1 MPDQDQISQY
11 YSYLKSSGADVAP
24 SLESFKNTLS
34 DEKTA
39 KQYYSYLRNNKFD
52 APDTFDSFSNTLGLK
67 KKDGGTLSPT
77 ELPASSPSQL
87 PKSSTSRLIVTPL
100 AYADDGQK
108 AAVVQPTTI
117 TEKLFGNVRPEKQQL
132 DVTPKV
138 RNVEKEI
145 EAEQVGKKITSD
157 AIKNTLKAYKDRLS
171 GDGAYKISDTDPA
184 LINQKNDLEKD
195 LKEGN
200 LQVVKSQKTGQY
212 ILARKNGALQSI
224 SQAYNNVKE
233 KEADDKYVASLS
245 TIDKI
250 KHFDN
255 KAALVKDEY
264 LPSQPSGF
272 GGAFGT
278 LIGENATPLVK
289 MGAMATAAGKV
300 GQYLGLTGTALANA
314 EKFGSFLAFAN
325 DAGYSGYANNTE
337 KVYNALRKQNPNGD
351 KIDQMQHAERAGL
364 VGEVSGIATAGAMTG
379 AFAKLS
385 NAAKNVNVKPL
396 VSSLEQ
402 LAHHTVKESAIQ
414 GGFAAGGSLIS
425 DLGAISQGVKMKPS
439 EVAGNAFEAGKG
451 MAEFTSVMGSAMGI
465 VAGLANVPKYVKAQ
479 ATGTLAKLDPVL
491 VNDAYKEA
499 EANGALDPG
508 TAEKAMQQ
516 INGFKEAQKKVPADL
531 PDENVNAI
539 SGIQQKI
546 DKLEAQKKTLAPQFH
561 DRIDAV
567 IDSLRNRSK
576 EIASSDRPL
585 EKEVDDITQQ
595 PTNVKIE
602 SAVAGEKPNPEKVKV
617 LGKDVNFYN
626 DYIPSKS
633 EDIEPKAM
641 YTFNADS
648 KEGIPSL
655 LHDIAYANKR
665 EVNGVKTENWHA
677 SISGD
682 DLLKLYPEK
691 PIVEEVKPTEVKS
704 NKDVSKVFDMLLK
717 DKDGAEDY
725 GIHGLLADL
734 YGGAEYNEDNG
745 KITLNETRSGT
756 GKMSITKKEFIN
768 DILSGKA
775 EKEIPDAKEYI
786 NKVKQSIHDELGIK
800 PEITKEEV
808 KPTEVSGIVATEDA
822 FPVSELNKIPK
833 GKLHKTE
840 ESQNKLKEDISKN
853 GIKEPLTLV
862 YYVKDNALRLKE
874 GHHRL
879 DAANKL
885 RLQDVPIKVQ
895 VEWNNSI
902 KEDRDIQGQELYQP
916 PVPLDIESYEKRNY
930 QPTNIK
936 LSELGFKEKSV
947 QDEVKPTEVKGSIG
961 VDVEAKKAEIN
972 KRYDEEVSEY
982 ETKIKQ
988 LEEDIAANKK
998 GIYLP
1003 SKNKQK
1009 EAIADINENRQIELE
1024 DFESQ
1029 QKAVEQSLKETTKE
1043 EFKPTEVKETIK
1055 TKENAIQEPSA
1066 SSVLQY
1072 SQEGAR
1078 ETGGER
1084 GRVEPSKQGEAIA
1097 EKSKQV
1103 EGNEEE
1109 VKPKEY
1115 TSKTGRQKIVYDE
1128 KGNSKVIDTKT
1139 GKEVSRETAKKVFN
1153 EAADN
1158 YDFSKGKKA
1167 SFEGAELKDEREVE
1181 NYTIDNSSNPAEIAE
1196 VYARQELEPP
1206 SLNSAEAA
1214 IVNHGIGKVDV
1225 KSFKRFNDENNITF
1239 GLAKNWFQK
1248 GGKGSKL
1255 DVIAEEISAKTGV
1268 NVTPEDI
1275 GNFMVRF
1282 PSGARAEKLVE
1293 NDIAYNARE
1302 KFEKLT
1308 GLPLTEEIAHKAI
1321 DYEFNKLTKEQQA
1334 IAEQDFK
1341 TRKQLEDAY
1350 WAEQPGAVK
1359 PAPEKGDNIAAK
1371 QATKA
1376 EKGLKEPIV
1385 EKKPLEG
1392 IQQEYQ
1398 EVINKT
1404 GERVR
1409 EKAKLEFVERNFDSI
1424 LDKLK
1429 EKIKEK
1435 CPT

>member
-1 MPDQDQISQY
+1 MEDINVDNQDPINKTKILYDAVSK
-11 YSYLKSSGADVAP
+11 SYNVGSFDEFSKKLQDPSKREAFYKGVGNEYNLGSYDEFSKKIGAV
-24 SLESFKNTLS
+24 EKKNL
-34 DEKTA
+34 
-39 KQYYSYLRNNKFD
+39 
-52 APDTFDSFSNTLGLK
+52 
-67 KKDGGTLSPT
+67 GGTISPT

-87 PKSSTSRLIVTPL
+87 PKRLNVDVL

-108 AAVVQPTTI
+108 AAAPQPTTI
-117 TEKLFGNVRPEKQQL
+117 TEKLFGNVRPEKQKL

-145 EAEQVGKKITSD
+145 EAEQTGKKITSD
-157 AIKNTLKAYKDRLS
+157 AINNTVKAYKDRLS
-171 GDGAYKISDTDPA
+171 GDGTYKISDTDPA

-300 GQYLGLTGTALANA
+300 GEYLGLTGTALANA

-351 KIDQMQHAERAGL
+351 KIDQMQRAERAGL

-379 AFAKLS
+379 AFAKLT
-385 NAAKNVNVKPL
+385 NAAKNVNVQPL

-414 GGFAAGGSLIS
+414 GGFAAGGSLVS

-439 EVAGNAFEAGKG
+439 EVVGNAFEAGKG

-516 INGFKEAQKKVPADL
+516 INGFKEAQKKVPTDL

-576 EIASSDRPL
+576 EIASTDKPL

-595 PTNVKIE
+595 PTNVR
-602 SAVAGEKPNPEKVKV
+602 
-617 LGKDVNFYN
+617 
-626 DYIPSKS
+626 
-633 EDIEPKAM
+633 IEPIA
-641 YTFNADS
+641 
-648 KEGIPSL
+648 KEAPI
-655 LHDIAYANKR
+655 
-665 EVNGVKTENWHA
+665 E
-677 SISGD
+677 
-682 DLLKLYPEK
+682 EK
-691 PIVEEVKPTEVKS
+691 PIDIKIGDEVNVTAADGTVLGEKTKVTAISPD
-704 NKDVSKVFDMLLK
+704 NK
-717 DKDGAEDY
+717 
-725 GIHGLLADL
+725 
-734 YGGAEYNEDNG
+734 
-745 KITLNETRSGT
+745 
-756 GKMSITKKEFIN
+756 FI
-768 DILSGKA
+768 
-775 EKEIPDAKEYI
+775 
-786 NKVKQSIHDELGIK
+786 QTELGNAYVPAEQIEL
-800 PEITKEEV
+800 PKEEV
-808 KPTEVSGIVATEDA
+808 KPIKEVYDRNDTPINIDDIGEGFVLHRGGKGVLDRGFHSIDKIGAEGYAGDNGKTTSSTIKKDARILKLVNGDSENYSDNAKDIDEFYRIIGEKERKKGSEWATGENPSDITTRLWNNKSAQEKLKKARIDIVIGNTIDGVDAFVVNENALEKQIQKEEVKPIEIKQKNEVEVFHGGTIDKPEDLAEGEPLFVSESKSQAKEYTKENEGKVKGFKIDKNKIATEEEARDIIKKLDLKPKEEGWNA
-822 FPVSELNKIPK
+822 NELNLFELIDSKFETS
-833 GKLHKTE
+833 LSE
-840 ESQNKLKEDISKN
+840 EDIQKVFNELKKKGYEGVSFMDTNLK
-853 GIKEPLTLV
+853 TL
-862 YYVKDNALRLKE
+862 K
-874 GHHRL
+874 
-879 DAANKL
+879 
-885 RLQDVPIKVQ
+885 Q
-895 VEWNNSI
+895 
-902 KEDRDIQGQELYQP
+902 
-916 PVPLDIESYEKRNY
+916 DIE
-930 QPTNIK
+930 NIAIFNPK
-936 LSELGFKEKSV
+936 ETLFKEK
-947 QDEVKPTEVKGSIG
+947 P
-961 VDVEAKKAEIN
+961 
-972 KRYDEEVSEY
+972 
-982 ETKIKQ
+982 
-988 LEEDIAANKK
+988 
-998 GIYLP
+998 
-1003 SKNKQK
+1003 
-1009 EAIADINENRQIELE
+1009 
-1024 DFESQ
+1024 
-1029 QKAVEQSLKETTKE
+1029 
-1043 EFKPTEVKETIK
+1043 
-1055 TKENAIQEPSA
+1055 KENAIQEPST
-1066 SSVLQY
+1066 SSVLQHP
-1072 SQEGAR
+1072 QEGTR

-1097 EKSKQV
+1097 EKGKQV

-1139 GKEVSRETAKKVFN
+1139 GKEVSRETAKKVYN

-1167 SFEGAELKDEREVE
+1167 SFEGVGEGDLKDEKEGD
-1181 NYTIDNSSNPAEIAE
+1181 NYIIDNSSNPTEIAE

-1206 SLNSAEAA
+1206 SLNSAETA
-1214 IVNHGIGKVDV
+1214 IVNHGIGKVTPE
-1225 KSFKRFNDENNITF
+1225 SFKRFGDKNYITL
-1239 GLAKNWFQK
+1239 GLAKHWFARK
-1248 GGKGSKL
+1248 G
-1255 DVIAEEISAKTGV
+1255 KTGNTGKEGFKAGRV
-1268 NVTPEDI
+1268 AEIGGEIDDLAQSISEKMGVPVTPQDI
-1275 GNFMVRF
+1275 VDFIVRF
-1282 PSGARAEKLVE
+1282 PSGASEKLSE
-1293 NDIAYNARE
+1293 NQTAYNARE

-1350 WAEQPGAVK
+1350 WAEQPGAIK

-1371 QATKA
+1371 QARKA

-1404 GERVR
+1404 GEKVR